1 MEMKDFSKKTIVE
14 FLNDKNDKKI
24 EDCIYRLWFYTKI
37 KNLIEENEKE
47 SFNKNFTL
55 IFNQLDNLKIP
66 FRVQNMAIYR
76 AEHDLDSCTGYYKT
90 L

>member
-37 KNLIEENEKE
+37 KNLVEGVSPTFPTKYELRKTKRP
-47 SFNKNFTL
+47 ST
-55 IFNQLDNLKIP
+55 P
-66 FRVQNMAIYR
+66 
-76 AEHDLDSCTGYYKT
+76 YK
-90 L
+90 